1 MYLEHLAVAE
11 NKEVLKT
18 HTQKHI
24 DGGISKFHRNQ
35 LKELP
40 SGNVFLNNEIQK
52 VVLNFHPKYKK
63 KKKIPY

>member
-1 MYLEHLAVAE
+1 MYLENLAVAE

-40 SGNVFLNNEIQK
+40 MTKNGTI
-52 VVLNFHPKYKK
+52 
-63 KKKIPY
+63 